1 MTPNELNVP
10 EGLFVS
16 IFSASERL
24 KRRRN
29 LAWPGNYYRLSPNS
43 SLGVYQPRSI
53 LDNAAG
59 EP

>member
-10 EGLFVS
+10 ESLFVS
-16 IFSASERL
+16 IFSAGEHL

-29 LAWPGNYYRLSPNS
+29 LAWPANCYRLSPNP
-43 SLGVYQPRSI
+43 SLGVYQPRSV